1 MRRSRDAQWEGESD
15 EQYSARLKSRADFV
29 RQVQEEIR
37 FAAAGQGL
45 GLAEV
50 SRRMGDPSGHRV
62 SSHDGGISMA
72 KLADIAFAMG
82 VTFRLVAI
90 PDRDL
95 PRAPKA
101 PSQANGAR
109 PRRDRRL
116 TPEQVRE
123 IRARVAAGET
133 HRLVGEA
140 YGLGKSM
147 VSHIA
152 SRKAYKDIVD

>member
-1 MRRSRDAQWEGESD
+1 
-15 EQYSARLKSRADFV
+15 
-29 RQVQEEIR
+29 
-37 FAAAGQGL
+37 
-45 GLAEV
+45 V

-95 PRAPKA
+95 PKA

-116 TPEQVRE
+116 TPEQVRD

-133 HRLVGEA
+133 HRLISEE
-140 YGLGKSM
+140 YGLAQSM

-152 SRKAYKDIVD
+152 TRKAYKDIAD